1 MSINITESGATKVLM
16 PHVRDIEMINMD
28 DHTVFLTFIIEV
40 FDITLPGMPV
50 FRR

>member
-1 MSINITESGATKVLM
+1 MTESGATKGLI
-16 PHVRDIEMINMD
+16 PHVREIEMINME
-28 DHTVFLTFIIEV
+28 DHSVFLTFIIEV